1 LKIFRSKVKR
11 QAKYSHR
18 PKKRTLTKKA
28 KQRPKR
34 LKSGNLKERR
44 GKLHQQVVRL
54 GRKRFQNWTL
64 IMRKKLL
71 QSNYAT
77 LSLNSQTKFLTMSIF
92 SGQSQLTLLKSRRAT
107 RRRGKK
113 FKKPVQP
120 EPLQSWKIRAGLWR
134 KAKLVVV
141 VRNQGLANQHSE

>member
-1 LKIFRSKVKR
+1 VKR

-34 LKSGNLKERR
+34 LKSGNSKERR
-44 GKLHQQVVRL
+44 GNLHQQVVQP
-54 GRKRFQNWTL
+54 GRKRFRKWTR

-77 LSLNSQTKFLTMSIF
+77 SSLNSQTIFLTISIF

-113 FKKPVQP
+113 FKRPVQP
-120 EPLQSWKIRAGLWR
+120 GPLQSWKIRVELQR

-141 VRNQGLANQHSE
+141 VRN